1 MMKFR
6 IVFLVLFAALSIS
19 CKEKTSNTADEIKT
33 EIIRVGYMPDFSGT
47 SAAAIAQ
54 EKGYFQEEGLNVVL
68 LKFLDGPSEINAML
82 SNNLD
87 FAYIGHGAHSLA
99 IQGKVNVLFPNG
111 LSKSEQIIARKSSG
125 INTILDLKG
134 KTVAA
139 QFGTSSEIFLNLAIN
154 KLGINKD
161 ELNILDMNGPNI
173 VSAMTNGTIDAAS
186 VQAPYTFSILNTL
199 GDEAVPIASII
210 DYSDSGAF
218 PSSWVVTP
226 EYQNANPDIVN
237 RFSRAILKA
246 MDYRAN
252 NMNEAVEIVARQN
265 NSPIETVAL
274 EKETALWF
282 SGQNVKEAYL
292 NGKAAEWYKSQ
303 QNVFIYTKTIT
314 NTSDISKYVQIK
326 YMIDNVF
333 NN

>member
-19 CKEKTSNTADEIKT
+19 CKEKTSNTAYEIKT

-134 KTVAA
+134 KTIGT
-139 QFGTSSEIFLNLAIN
+139 QLGTSSEIFLNLAIN

-161 ELNILDMNGPNI
+161 ELNIINMDGPNI

-199 GDEAVPIASII
+199 VDEAVPIASII